1 VSTFF
6 GIGCLDW
13 AADGKSLWAVTYSTT
28 NDKALLN
35 IDLQGKVR
43 PMLEEKQMIL
53 GWAIPSPDGSKL
65 AIWKASGGS
74 NVWLVEN
81 F

>member
-1 VSTFF
+1 
-6 GIGCLDW
+6 
-13 AADGKSLWAVTYSTT
+13 
-28 NDKALLN
+28 
-35 IDLQGKVR
+35 
-43 PMLEEKQMIL
+43 MIL

-65 AIWKASGGS
+65 AIWEASGGS